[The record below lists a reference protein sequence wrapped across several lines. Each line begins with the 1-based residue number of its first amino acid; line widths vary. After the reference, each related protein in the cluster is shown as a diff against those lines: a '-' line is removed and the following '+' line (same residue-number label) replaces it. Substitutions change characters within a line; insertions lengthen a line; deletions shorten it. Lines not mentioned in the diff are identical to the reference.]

1 MKVSGRFIIAIFST
15 LLEETGIAAIVL
27 WGLPYLGV
35 HIPLAG
41 LIVLMIVWGAYA
53 VITYRMGSRA
63 LMRKPVAGLGDVIGS
78 SGKVV
83 RRLAPNGVIRV
94 GSELWEATS
103 AGRRIKVGEEVT
115 VLGRDGLR
123 LIVSKSNSSKRK

>member
-1 MKVSGRFIIAIFST
+1 M
-15 LLEETGIAAIVL
+15 LEEAGIAAIVL

-41 LIVLMIVWGAYA
+41 LIVLMIAWGAYL
-53 VITYRMGSRA
+53 VIIYRMGSRA
-63 LMRKPVAGLGDVIGS
+63 LMRKPVAGLGDVIGNR
-78 SGKVV
+78 GKVV
-83 RRLAPNGVIRV
+83 SRLAPNGVVRI

-115 VLGRDGLR
+115 VVGREGLR
-123 LIVSKSNSSKRK
+123 LIVRKSNGISLKRT

>member
-1 MKVSGRFIIAIFST
+1 MKVSGRLIIAIFST
-15 LLEETGIAAIVL
+15 LLEEAGIAAIVL

-35 HIPLAG
+35 YVPLAG
-41 LIVLMIVWGAYA
+41 LIVLMVAWGAYA

-78 SGKVV
+78 RGKVV
-83 RRLAPNGVIRV
+83 SRLAPNGVIRI

-103 AGRRIKVGEEVT
+103 DGRRIKAGEEVT
-115 VLGRDGLR
+115 VLGRDGLK
-123 LIVSKSNSSKRK
+123 LIVHKSNSSKRK